1 LQQILWSYLFVA
13 DLKGLSIICQS
24 FSEWVIQL
32 RVGRRRGVMS
42 KRPSNLAKNPI
53 VDDRGLAFTVYILY
67 FLGYVTGITSII
79 GVMIAYFQ
87 DRSTNSELASHFTF
101 QIRTFWIGF
110 LYLVV
115 GGILLHMGI
124 GVLVLLWGFV
134 WSLMR
139 NVKGIL
145 ALNRSEPIAHPNS
158 WLFGD

>member
-1 LQQILWSYLFVA
+1 
-13 DLKGLSIICQS
+13 
-24 FSEWVIQL
+24 
-32 RVGRRRGVMS
+32 VGRAARKVMS
-42 KRPSNLAKNPI
+42 KKPLNQAKNPI
-53 VDDRGLAFTVYILY
+53 IDDRGLAFTVYILY

-87 DRSTNSELASHFTF
+87 DRSASSELVSHFTF

-124 GVLVLLWGFV
+124 GFLILFWGFV

-145 ALNRSEPIAHPNS
+145 ALNRSEPIANPYS